1 MMNILHGLK
10 DQGHLEVGGFLEGF
24 SDMEAMR
31 PPFLAPTKPP
41 SRAAQKVVVVADP
54 VAPARAA
61 PSAAAKPKFF
71 MDRGATTGKSAL
83 LSACSNLGCRECT
96 VTFDGMGM
104 NEVRRTDC
112 AYVFSKTTGKLKA
125 GGVKGCMTIAERDAS
140 YAGGDWETAE
150 SHTECFA
157 DPDDCKV
164 LDCSECHTEG
174 VGHCEMVRDTSTS
187 ANTQLCMTYNANS
200 NQATAQKSYNAKVKE
215 VALEGQCTPCSQLT
229 TCSKCLEQGPDSPL
243 AATMNSGPRDFSK
256 IVEYCSWVS
265 TGTPGSDFCTTAS
278 MADTYATDYKG
289 YTAVKDSATC
299 DKPAVTES
307 ACSTYKECYKC
318 RSADSGEC
326 YWNQAENADETGDYS
341 GSCGDE
347 YISGSTNSSCQS
359 PEASNQGTATC
370 KEAAQKYMPGYIGY
384 FFLLIGA
391 TLQLL
396 GVCSW
401 CGVKPEARSNVN
413 LLCSGCNIHWIAGLV
428 LLIWGCTYLAAYS
441 AALSMFFG
449 IVAAY
454 LLPCLIAPCAGIIG
468 VRINSNHNVYYTFPS
483 THTVLLTFPPLSSI
497 FSSPLFARQRPV
509 RVLCRL
515 IRQPSCREQRLDQAV
530 GGGGNVA
537 VAGGRFHHHKTRFTE
552 YDISST

>member
-83 LSACSNLGCRECT
+83 LSACSNL
-96 VTFDGMGM
+96 
-104 NEVRRTDC
+104 DC
-112 AYVFSKTTGKLKA
+112 AACSFTQVEPPIRRSDCAFVFAKTARLKA
-125 GGVKGCMTIAERDAS
+125 GHVPGCMTTAERDAA
-140 YAGGDWETAE
+140 YADPQGSWKTAE
-150 SHTECFA
+150 SIEQCYATA
-157 DPDDCKV
+157 ADCKQA
-164 LDCSECHTEG
+164 DCSECITEG
-174 VGHCEMVRDTSTS
+174 GKPGNGCMMARDTSS
-187 ANTQLCMTYNANS
+187 SSQECKQDNMMAGGPPLCGTCK
-200 NQATAQKSYNAKVKE
+200 Q
-215 VALEGQCTPCSQLT
+215 VALEGQCTRCSQLS
-229 TCSKCLEQGPDSPL
+229 TCSKCLEQGPNSPL
-243 AATMNSGPRDFSK
+243 AATITAASKDTSK

-428 LLIWGCTYLAAYS
+428 LLIWGCLYLMQYS

-483 THTVLLTFPPLSSI
+483 THTVLLTPHCHR
-497 FSSPLFARQRPV
+497 FSARLYLPV
-509 RVLCRL
+509 KDLCG
-515 IRQPSCREQRLDQAV
+515 SYAD
-530 GGGGNVA
+530 
-537 VAGGRFHHHKTRFTE
+537 
-552 YDISST
+552 

>member
-1 MMNILHGLK
+1 
-10 DQGHLEVGGFLEGF
+10 
-24 SDMEAMR
+24 
-31 PPFLAPTKPP
+31 
-41 SRAAQKVVVVADP
+41 
-54 VAPARAA
+54 
-61 PSAAAKPKFF
+61 
-71 MDRGATTGKSAL
+71 
-83 LSACSNLGCRECT
+83 
-96 VTFDGMGM
+96 
-104 NEVRRTDC
+104 
-112 AYVFSKTTGKLKA
+112 
-125 GGVKGCMTIAERDAS
+125 
-140 YAGGDWETAE
+140 
-150 SHTECFA
+150 
-157 DPDDCKV
+157 
-164 LDCSECHTEG
+164 
-174 VGHCEMVRDTSTS
+174 MVRDTSTS
-187 ANTQLCMTYNANS
+187 QQLQLCMPNNAN
-200 NQATAQKSYNAKVKE
+200 YPNAPYGTTKQ
-215 VALEGQCTPCSQLT
+215 VALEGQCTPCTQLT
-229 TCSKCLEQGPDSPL
+229 TCSKCLEQGPNSPL
-243 AATMNSGPRDFSK
+243 ATTMAASEYSTKCNDGSSQCS
-256 IVEYCSWVS
+256 IVQYCKWVS
-265 TGTPGSDFCTTAS
+265 TGTPGNDLCTTAS

-428 LLIWGCTYLAAYS
+428 LLIWGCLYLIQYS

-468 VRINSNHNVYYTFPS
+468 LASICPS
-483 THTVLLTFPPLSSI
+483 KTCAGPMPT
-497 FSSPLFARQRPV
+497 
-509 RVLCRL
+509 
-515 IRQPSCREQRLDQAV
+515 DQAAQLP
-530 GGGGNVA
+530 GTKA
-537 VAGGRFHHHKTRFTE
+537 
-552 YDISST
+552 